1 MSGVAGARK
10 HCKMPI
16 NLPREE
22 YSIAVVRQECVL
34 NLMESL
40 EVERVSH
47 AYGRAEITIT
57 PCYIV
62 AIFNETDPRIIA
74 IDPLTDFRIIAFK
87 T

>member
-1 MSGVAGARK
+1 
-10 HCKMPI
+10 
-16 NLPREE
+16 
-22 YSIAVVRQECVL
+22 
-34 NLMESL
+34 MESL

-57 PCYIV
+57 PRYIV

-87 T
+87 A